1 MRLKTQSGG
10 QHISFP
16 THPMS
21 DLSTSKVHACL
32 KDRQPARLHFCV
44 HPGELGTPGTMP
56 RPRGQGPNIPSDRL
70 SGVCGAHLSQ
80 GSTVA
85 ICRFWKPA
93 LVSVFACFFAV
104 TSLGHYGHS
113 KPLFTGSNAPGVI

>member
-1 MRLKTQSGG
+1 MRVSKTGSQQG
-10 QHISFP
+10 
-16 THPMS
+16 
-21 DLSTSKVHACL
+21 STSVCTQASWVHLA
-32 KDRQPARLHFCV
+32 P
-44 HPGELGTPGTMP
+44 
-56 RPRGQGPNIPSDRL
+56 GQGPNIPSDRL